1 MHRGE
6 VWWADAGPGRIRP
19 VVLVSRETAYDARQ
33 LLLIAPVT
41 TRIRGI
47 PAEVALHRAEGLDRP
62 SVANCDVITPVS
74 KRMLLRRAGA
84 LLPAKVK
91 ELDDALKFALG
102 IE

>member
-6 VWWADAGPGRIRP
+6 VWWADAGPGRVRP
-19 VVLVSRETAYDARQ
+19 VVLVSRESAYETRQ

-47 PAEVALHRAEGLDRP
+47 PAELRLHGDEGLDRS
-62 SVANCDVITPVS
+62 SVANCDVIAPIS

-84 LLPAKVK
+84 LVPARVA
-91 ELDDALKFALG
+91 ELDAALKFALG
-102 IE
+102 LE